1 MNKLS
6 KFTLIV
12 ALSVAAVSC
21 DKYDEFGDNLGT
33 GVRSKFLV
41 DKIYNYHNSLLAEY
55 IYDDNNRLIKRIVK
69 DTLVEPNGNIYRR
82 WENEFQYKNGRVSKM
97 KNYNLYI
104 DKRTFATGE
113 PQESRTEATFE
124 YNSQGRLIKSNGELL
139 NFRYENGHIVGSSIE
154 NDQWIH
160 SDTMVYDNFGNII
173 EHIRIVPELTMFGE
187 PIPCTAV
194 RTVRYYEYDNKPK
207 PNFGLDYLF
216 VFNPFPYTQGPDLT
230 RALSQNNMTK
240 ATEDGYAF
248 IYTYNE
254 KGLPTTI
261 ETKWLGIETLEPML
275 LRITYKQ
282 IE

>member
-6 KFTLIV
+6 KFALIV

-21 DKYDEFGDNLGT
+21 EKSDEFDDNLGT
-33 GVRSKFLV
+33 GIRSEFIV
-41 DKIYNYHNSLLAEY
+41 DKIYNYRNCLLAEY
-55 IYDDNNRLIKRIVK
+55 IYDDNNRLIKKIVA
-69 DTLVEPNGNIYRR
+69 DTLIEPNGKIYRK
-82 WENEFQYKNGRVSKM
+82 WENEFEYRNGRVSKM

-113 PQESRTEATFE
+113 PQESRTETTFE
-124 YNSQGRLIKSNGELL
+124 YNSQGRLIKMNGELL
-139 NFRYENGHIVGSSIE
+139 NFRYEKGHVVGSLYE

-160 SDTMVYDNFGNII
+160 SDTMVYDNSGNII
-173 EHIRIVPELTMFGE
+173 EHIRIVPELTMFGQ
-187 PIPCTAV
+187 PIPGTAK

-216 VFNPFPYTQGPDLT
+216 TFNPLPYTEVPDLI
-230 RALSQNNMTK
+230 RALSNNNMTR

-248 IYTYNE
+248 VYTYNE
-254 KGLPTTI
+254 NGFPETI
-261 ETKWLGIETLEPML
+261 ETKWLGIETTEPML

-282 IE
+282 TK

>member
-6 KFTLIV
+6 KLILIV
-12 ALSVAAVSC
+12 ALSVALGSC
-21 DKYDEFGDNLGT
+21 DKNDEFDDYLGT
-33 GVRSKFLV
+33 GIRSKFLV
-41 DKIYNYHNSLLAEY
+41 DKIFNYQNSLLAEY
-55 IYDDNNRLIKRIVK
+55 IYDDDNRLIKRIVK
-69 DTLVEPNGNIYRR
+69 DTLIEPNGTIYRK
-82 WENEFQYKNGRVSKM
+82 WESEFQYTNGRVSKM

-113 PQESRTEATFE
+113 PQESRTETIFE
-124 YNSQGRLIKSNGELL
+124 YNSQGKLIKSNGELL
-139 NFRYENGHIVGSSIE
+139 NFRYENGRIVGSLHE

-160 SDTMVYDNFGNII
+160 SDTMVYNNSGNII
-173 EHIRIVPELTMFGE
+173 EHIRIVPELTMFGQ
-187 PIPCTAV
+187 PIPGTAV

-216 VFNPFPYTQGPDLT
+216 VFNPLPYTEVPDLT

-254 KGLPTTI
+254 NGLPKTI

-275 LRITYKQ
+275 LRITYRQ